1 MLANSTILNA
11 NIKEHPDLFYSL
23 KGGGP
28 NYCAKNSIHEAGGYF
43 LLIWDIIYSG
53 VVTRFDLETVQYNR
67 KNQVWYEVRNYPA
80 SQTESLLQALVEYQT
95 AAAEDQNAA
104 LAFTTSQN
112 TTTVGFIYSEPT
124 PLPSV
129 FSSFYPIGGF
139 STAVPSTIGTP
150 AQLTQIFTFAAPPT
164 KYV

>member
-11 NIKEHPDLFYSL
+11 NTKEHPDLFYSL

-28 NYCAKNSIHEAGGYF
+28 DYGAKNSIHEAGGG

-95 AAAEDQNAA
+95 AAAEDQNAG
-104 LAFTTSQN
+104 LAFAFSQDI
-112 TTTVGFIYSEPT
+112 TTVGFIYSEPT
-124 PLPSV
+124 PRPSV
-129 FSSFYPIGGF
+129 FSSFYSIGDF

-150 AQLTQIFTFAAPPT
+150 AQLTQIYTFAAPPT